1 MNRSTRRFAR
11 VVLLLLAVLV
21 FAACQRERPAAQQEG
36 WTTPASGA
44 AGALETPAAG
54 GPATTSVAAGTPL
67 PAGQVAPGGF
77 VTGTLPTTV
86 APLTLAT
93 PTPAAEVLQV
103 GATFGYVVKPGD
115 TLFSIALTYN
125 TDVET
130 IRRLNNLPDDT
141 IQVGQVLIVPGTGEV
156 TAESGQEAATS
167 ETPQTTPVAQVTHV
181 VAAGDNLSSIAAQ
194 FDVPWQDIAAA
205 NNIPAPYTI
214 YRGQKL
220 VIPGVTAT
228 PEPAAAVKKHV
239 VQPGETMYGVAVQY
253 GVTVQV
259 LMEANGLT
267 DPNYLR
273 VGQELII
280 PE

>member
-1 MNRSTRRFAR
+1 MNRSTRRLAL
-11 VVLLLLAVLV
+11 VVLLLLALLVL
-21 FAACQRERPAAQQEG
+21 AACQRERPAAQQEG
-36 WTTPASGA
+36 WTTPA
-44 AGALETPAAG
+44 AGLAVSPDAMDAVS
-54 GPATTSVAAGTPL
+54 PATTVVAAGTPL
-67 PAGQVAPGGF
+67 PGGQVAPGG
-77 VTGTLPTTV
+77 VLTGTLATPL
-86 APLTLAT
+86 APATLAT
-93 PTPAAEVLQV
+93 PTQAAAIVEV

-130 IRRLNNLPDDT
+130 IRRLNNMPDDI

-156 TAESGQEAATS
+156 AAQPEQEEATS
-167 ETPQTTPVAQVTHV
+167 GTPQATPDEQVVYT
-181 VAAGDNLSSIAAQ
+181 VAAGDNLSSIAAR

-214 YRGQKL
+214 YRGQRL

-228 PEPAAAVKKHV
+228 PEPTATVRKHV

-259 LMEANGLT
+259 IMEANGLT